1 MKTFEKG
8 IVELDGREVGTSIFA
23 SSCRL
28 HLSTI
33 DVRHVLRTIANAQ
46 NGEAVAD
53 AFQFDLES
61 LRVVDGKG

>member
-28 HLSTI
+28 HLSAI

-61 LRVVDGKG
+61 LRVVDGEG